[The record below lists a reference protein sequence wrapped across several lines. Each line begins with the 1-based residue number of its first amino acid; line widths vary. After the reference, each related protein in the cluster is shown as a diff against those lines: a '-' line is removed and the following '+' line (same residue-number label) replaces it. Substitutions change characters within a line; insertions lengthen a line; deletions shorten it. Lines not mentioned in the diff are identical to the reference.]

1 MIDTTARIAP
11 SASIGADVEIGP
23 YCIVGPDVEI
33 GDRCRLIAHVH
44 LAGHTR
50 IGSGT
55 VIYPF
60 ASLGTPPQSVHY
72 HGEPTR
78 LLIGTDC
85 DIREG
90 VTANIGTTARGV
102 TTIGDRCFLMAH
114 SHVAHDCI
122 VGNNVVFAQAA
133 ALGGHCEV
141 GDFAFLGGLSA
152 VHQFTRIGESAMV
165 GGVSG
170 INADVIPF
178 GLARGDMAQLDGVN
192 VIGMRRRGY
201 TREWI
206 RAVRSAARMLFDQ
219 QFGSLP
225 DRLDLLELRFGHCE
239 PVRKIVAFMRA
250 AGDRP
255 LCWPRARGTN

>member
-1 MIDTTARIAP
+1 MIDPTARVAP
-11 SASIGADVEIGP
+11 GASIGEDVEIGP
-23 YCIVGPDVEI
+23 YCIVGPHVEI
-33 GDRCRLIAHVH
+33 GEGCRLIAHVH
-44 LAGHTR
+44 VTGHTLVGAR
-50 IGSGT
+50 T
-55 VIYPF
+55 VVYPF

-78 LLIGTDC
+78 LVIGADC

-90 VTANIGTTARGV
+90 FTANIGTPARGV
-102 TTIGDRCFLMAH
+102 TTIGDRCFLMGN

-122 VGNNVVFAQAA
+122 VGDNVVFAQGA

-152 VHQFTRIGESAMV
+152 VHQFTRIGESAMI

-178 GLARGDMAQLDGVN
+178 ALARGDMAQLDGVN
-192 VIGMRRRGY
+192 VVGMKRRGY
-201 TREWI
+201 PREWI
-206 RAVRSAARMLFDQ
+206 RAVRAASRILFDQ
-219 QFGSLP
+219 DYGALP
-225 DRLDLLELRFGHCE
+225 ARLDVLEAQFADCE

-255 LCWPRARGTN
+255 LCWPRTRGPD